1 VRLFLIKKLKKHN
14 TTSSFSTEMSQNLTI
29 YLRSKFV
36 CSEFEPKTVQN
47 FVPDVKKVIYY
58 ICSWHFHV
66 LPNKDEFAN
75 AGIECDI
82 IDLHQFDTDLL
93 IKTIQEKTYDV
104 KTLAVVQQI
113 LPFQRQAWQV

>member
-1 VRLFLIKKLKKHN
+1 
-14 TTSSFSTEMSQNLTI
+14 
-29 YLRSKFV
+29 
-36 CSEFEPKTVQN
+36 
-47 FVPDVKKVIYY
+47 
-58 ICSWHFHV
+58 

-113 LPFQRQAWQV
+113 LPFQRQAWNV